1 MDLHHPLTNEF
12 PEHKETI
19 RHLKLSNPQFREMFD
34 EYHRVDETICRIEEE
49 VEQAGDQEIDELK
62 MRRAKLKDQL
72 YTAIRRG

>member
-1 MDLHHPLTNEF
+1 MDLHHPLTIEF

-19 RHLKLSNPQFREMFD
+19 RHLKLSDARFREMFD
-34 EYHRVDETICRIEEE
+34 EYHRVDDTICRIEEE